1 MILLPD
7 NAQRAKNSLI
17 AFYILGATQI
27 VSTVSTIFQY
37 NLLQKILKGNYT
49 ADEAASNDLR
59 QQIIA
64 FFNAAMYI
72 VCVVL
77 FIMWF
82 RRAYNNLN
90 LSGREYT
97 KFGEGWAAGAWFV
110 PFLNLGRPYL
120 IMKEIW
126 EKTQQATENL
136 ISIKSNKIV
145 GWWWVLWIIYNVGS
159 YITLKLLSIGEEIDG
174 LLKST
179 IAALVFNFFEMA
191 ALILLIIIIKNVAV
205 FERNLQHSLLNE
217 VDVDGEDKLNFIVNE
232 H

>member
-17 AFYILGATQI
+17 AFYILGACQI
-27 VSTVSTIFQY
+27 ASTISTFLQY

-49 ADEAASNDLR
+49 AEEASANDLR

-64 FFNAAMYI
+64 FFNGAIYI
-72 VCVVL
+72 VCIVL

-82 RRAYNNLN
+82 RRAYNNLS

-97 KFGEGWAAGAWFV
+97 KYGEGWAAGAWFV

-120 IMKEIW
+120 IMQEIW
-126 EKTQQATENL
+126 DKTQRATENL
-136 ISIKSNKIV
+136 ITIKGNKII
-145 GWWWVLWIIYNVGS
+145 GWWWVLWLIFNVGS
-159 YITLKLLSIGEEIDG
+159 YITLKLLSIGEIDG

-179 IAALVFNFFEMA
+179 IAAIIFNFIEMA

-205 FERNLQHSLLNE
+205 FEKNLQHSLLNE

>member
-7 NAQRAKNSLI
+7 NTQRAKNSLI
-17 AFYILGATQI
+17 AFYVLGATQ
-27 VSTVSTIFQY
+27 VASTISTFLQY
-37 NLLQKILKGNYT
+37 NLLQKLIKGNYT
-49 ADEAASNDLR
+49 QAEVAANDFR
-59 QQIIA
+59 QQSIA
-64 FFNAAMYI
+64 FFNGAIYLI
-72 VCVVL
+72 CVVL

-82 RRAYNNLN
+82 RRAYNNLS

-97 KFGEGWAAGAWFV
+97 KYGEGWAAGAWFV

-120 IMKEIW
+120 IMQEIW
-126 EKTQQATENL
+126 EKTQRATENL

-145 GWWWVLWIIYNVGS
+145 GWWWVLWIIYNVGA
-159 YITLKLLSIGEEIDG
+159 YITLKIFDLADVNG

-179 IAALVFNFFEMA
+179 VAAFIFNFVEMA
-191 ALILLIIIIKNVAV
+191 TLILLIIIIKNVAV
-205 FERNLQHSLLNE
+205 FEKNLQHSLLNE